1 MEELMPRLE
10 QRHETP
16 ALAQDVLWRRFKVL
30 VSGVRVAGGTW
41 AAYRRHPRK
50 ELLRLRSLLVRGRA
64 KPRRTRTGDPV
75 VTRTLRL
82 PNELCWCV
90 LKFWRAT
97 SDATGEVI

>member
-1 MEELMPRLE
+1 MVVPRE
-10 QRHETP
+10 IS
-16 ALAQDVLWRRFKVL
+16 LAARDGDAGSVLAWIDSGGDVNDADEV
-30 VSGVRVAGGTW
+30 
-41 AAYRRHPRK
+41 
-50 ELLRLRSLLVRGRA
+50 RSLLVRGRA

-82 PNELCWCV
+82 PNELCWYV

>member
-1 MEELMPRLE
+1 MVVPRE
-10 QRHETP
+10 IS
-16 ALAQDVLWRRFKVL
+16 LAARDGDAGSVLAWIDSGGDVNDADEV
-30 VSGVRVAGGTW
+30 GQT
-41 AAYRRHPRK
+41 
-50 ELLRLRSLLVRGRA
+50 LLYMTAMVRGRA

-82 PNELCWCV
+82 PNELCWYV